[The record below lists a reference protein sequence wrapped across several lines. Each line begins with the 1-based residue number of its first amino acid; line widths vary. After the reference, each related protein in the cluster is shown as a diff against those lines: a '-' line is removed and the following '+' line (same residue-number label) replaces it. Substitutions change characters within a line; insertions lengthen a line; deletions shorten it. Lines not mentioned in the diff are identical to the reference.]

1 MILLI
6 DNYDSFT
13 FNLYQIITSLGVPC
27 RVERND
33 AITVEEI
40 EDLNPDGIVISPGPG
55 YPRDAGITL
64 SVIKRFAAR
73 VPIFGVCL
81 GLQAI
86 GECFGGRVVR
96 AKSIKHGKLSKV
108 YHDGRGVFRF
118 LRSPILAT
126 RYHSLVVDRETLPPC
141 LEITSH
147 TIDGLIMGLRHREY
161 PVEGVQFHPES
172 VATEGGREIIQSFLS
187 NIYQRGA

>member
-1 MILLI
+1 MVLLI

-13 FNLYQIITSLGVPC
+13 FNLYQIIASLGVPC

-40 EDLNPDGIVISPGPG
+40 EEINPAGIVISPGPG
-55 YPRDAGITL
+55 HPRDAGVTL
-64 SVIKRFAAR
+64 SVIKHFAAKI
-73 VPIFGVCL
+73 PIFGVCL

-86 GECFGGRVVR
+86 GESFGGRVVR

-108 YHDGRGVFRF
+108 YHDGRGVFSR
-118 LRSPILAT
+118 LQSPILAT
-126 RYHSLVVDRETLPPC
+126 RYHSLVVDRETLPSC
-141 LEITSH
+141 FEISSYTK
-147 TIDGLIMGLRHREY
+147 DGLIMGLRHREY